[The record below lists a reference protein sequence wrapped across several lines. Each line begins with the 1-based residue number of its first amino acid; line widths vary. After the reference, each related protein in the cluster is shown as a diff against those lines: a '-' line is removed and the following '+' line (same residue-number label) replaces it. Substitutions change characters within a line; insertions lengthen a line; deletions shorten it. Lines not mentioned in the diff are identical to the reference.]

1 MLNNEIFIHLSFAGG
16 LIFMVWVT
24 VTIIVRME
32 RSKQLQATIDKLKKA
47 LDEMDEQAK
56 LIVRTDME
64 LNKTQEELDR
74 KMTGLYAL
82 QRLSSA
88 ISTTLEEEQ
97 IFKMIDPNYL
107 EELNFEK
114 SCALLWNEK
123 LKVFQIQM
131 SIGYSEEAAA
141 KIGSSPGLGEIGEA
155 LLKSEHTLS
164 SASLQHNEALKNKIH
179 GIFKTAFFVLSPI
192 MPKEGSRGFIFV
204 GTDNPEALINEGDE
218 ELITILANQLGQALE
233 NARLFEKTWRA
244 QHDLEKKVE
253 ERTRELTSALNE
265 VKMISKRKTDFISAV
280 SHELRTPLTSVK
292 GYAAI
297 LLSGK
302 LGNIPAEIRERLEK
316 INRHSDELVH
326 MVNDLLDIA
335 RIEANRMV
343 MKKEILDLK
352 ASLEVTMDLLSG
364 QFKEKQINFK
374 ADIPL
379 ETNKIFA
386 DRSQISRVFINLFG
400 NALKFTPAQGT
411 ISVRAHKTDGAV
423 QIDVTDTGCG
433 IPEEAREAIFE
444 EFYRVDNSINQEVK
458 GTGLGLSLVKHI
470 VEAHNGKIWVKS
482 KIGSGSTFSF
492 TIPQTG

>member
-1 MLNNEIFIHLSFAGG
+1 MFANEILIHLIFASG

-24 VTIIVRME
+24 ATIMVRIG
-32 RSKQLQATIDKLKKA
+32 RSKQLQINVDKLKKT

-56 LIVRTDME
+56 LIVRTDIE
-64 LNKTQEELDR
+64 LNKTQEELDK

-82 QRLSSA
+82 QRLSST

-97 IFKMIDPNYL
+97 IFKMIDLSYL
-107 EELNFEK
+107 EELGFEK
-114 SCALLWNEK
+114 SCAFLQDEK
-123 LKVFQIQM
+123 QRIFKTQM
-131 SIGYSEEAAA
+131 NIGYSKEVME
-141 KIGSSPGLGEIGEA
+141 KIRSSPDLEEIAQE
-155 LLKSEHTLS
+155 LLKSEKTIS
-164 SASLQHNEALKNKIH
+164 STSLQHNADLKGKVC
-179 GIFKTAFFVLSPI
+179 GIFKTTFFVLSPI
-192 MPKEGSRGFIFV
+192 IPKEGNKGFIFV

-218 ELITILANQLGQALE
+218 ELITILANQLGQAVE

-253 ERTRELTSALNE
+253 ERTRELTRALNE
-265 VKMISKRKTDFISAV
+265 VKMASKRKTDFISAV

-335 RIEANRMV
+335 RIEANRMI

-352 ASLEVTMDLLSG
+352 GTIEGVMDLLSG
-364 QFKEKQINFK
+364 QFKEKQINFN
-374 ADIPL
+374 ASVPQ
-379 ETNKIFA
+379 EANSIFA
-386 DRSQISRVFINLFG
+386 DRSQISRVFVNLIS

-411 ISVRAHKTDGAV
+411 ISVRAHKTDSVV
-423 QIDVTDTGCG
+423 QIDITDTGCG
-433 IPEEAREAIFE
+433 IPEEAQEAIFD
-444 EFYRVDNSINQEVK
+444 EFYRVDNPINQEVK

-482 KIGSGSTFSF
+482 KLGAGSTFSF
-492 TIPQTG
+492 SVPQTA